1 MYEFQTCRF
10 KVQITWVI
18 LDRKK
23 MSVINRTPLIRFHQE
38 VSRDYSRVFINH
50 QPIYPRDKLGLE
62 SAAVL
67 NISLPIQIVSH

>member
-23 MSVINRTPLIRFHQE
+23 MYVINRTPLIRFHQE
-38 VSRDYSRVFINH
+38 VSRDCSRVFINQ